1 MKRLGYDIFTGLFCS
16 PLAQVDR
23 ITDEEMQFEISRVLE
38 FSAQD
43 KALSH

>member
-16 PLAQVDR
+16 PLAQVGR
-23 ITDEEMQFEISRVLE
+23 MSDEEMRFDISRVLE